1 MDTPPTRQARRGP
14 VRRAIRWSG
23 TLLVVLVVAPP
34 LVNLVAPDNS
44 RTFDVVGLEETV
56 HTDIRF
62 SNEEHDLSLAG
73 LLFTPAD
80 EGPFPAAV
88 MIHGSGPS
96 IRDNGWYLTMVDYLQ
111 EQGILVL
118 LPDKRGSEQSE
129 GDWRTSSFED
139 LASDTQAAI
148 TYLRSL
154 SDLPISTIGVIGL
167 SQGGR
172 IAPIVAAD
180 NPDLDWVVNVVG
192 PAVPPHDQLY
202 YEEVHNLQQ
211 MGFLPGVSNLL
222 AYPSTWSLINVRD
235 AEFWDAVGNTDP
247 LDDWKRVDQPTLVL
261 YGEKDSNV
269 PTHDSVERLEEL
281 NKTNLEINVYAGS
294 GHAIE
299 DPPGQGDSI
308 FRKDALDDIV
318 EFIHA
323 N

>member
-1 MDTPPTRQARRGP
+1 MG
-14 VRRAIRWSG
+14 
-23 TLLVVLVVAPP
+23 LLLAVLVLAPP
-34 LVNLVAPDNS
+34 MINLVAPGNS
-44 RTFDVVGLEETV
+44 RTFDAVDLEETN

-62 SNEEHDLSLAG
+62 RNEEHALNLAG
-73 LLFTPAD
+73 LLFTPTE

-88 MIHGSGPS
+88 VIHGSGPS

-139 LASDTQAAI
+139 LATDTQAAI
-148 TYLRSL
+148 TYLQSR
-154 SDLPISTIGVIGL
+154 SDLPISTIGVIGM

-180 NPDLDWVVNVVG
+180 NPDVDWVVNVVG

-202 YEEVHNLQQ
+202 YEEVHNLRQ
-211 MGFLPGVSNLL
+211 MGFLPGVSDLL
-222 AYPSTWSLINVRD
+222 AYPSTWSLINVRN
-235 AEFWDAVGNTDP
+235 AEFWNAVGNTDP
-247 LDDWKRVDQPTLVL
+247 VDDWRRVDQPTLVV
-261 YGEKDSNV
+261 YGEEDTNV
-269 PTHDSVERLEEL
+269 PTQASVERLEEL
-281 NKTNLEINVYAGS
+281 DKANIEINVYTGS